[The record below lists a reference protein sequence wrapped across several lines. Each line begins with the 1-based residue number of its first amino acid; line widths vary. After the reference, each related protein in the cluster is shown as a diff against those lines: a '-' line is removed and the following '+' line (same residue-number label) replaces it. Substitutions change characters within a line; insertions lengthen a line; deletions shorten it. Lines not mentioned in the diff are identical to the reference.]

1 MIKILDKATADKIA
15 AGEVVDRPV
24 SAVKELIENS
34 IDALSGSITVEIE
47 KGGKTYIRVTDNGK
61 RLPFFV
67 MQQARSRR

>member
-34 IDALSGSITVEIE
+34 IDAL
-47 KGGKTYIRVTDNGK
+47 
-61 RLPFFV
+61 
-67 MQQARSRR
+67 A